1 MSLPGILFPLSSCH
15 YQSSLREFPAS
26 AFITDGQYYFILLA
40 VEPAQRWH
48 EHGALL
54 TNGKEQVMKK
64 LFCTVLMIGGVA
76 IGHAFAQDDQ
86 PTDSWITIEPRQYK
100 IDDQCNVLSTGD
112 GLTWS
117 ESTNNTWR
125 GLDGSW
131 YMIDNKQVYQSLDG
145 FRWMEVPGNV
155 WQDALGN
162 SYTLTEECA
171 LVTGNEEGIMEYNE
185 GEEETAPG
193 TTAPE
198 NVEPGTSDP
207 ESDDNSQPQSRS
219 QSEIEQE
226 QAEYQAKISRRIADL
241 EEEIADLKKDLKDHP
256 ENQEEIE
263 EREETQR
270 KLRSSLDKMGQDLD
284 EGWDELKA
292 EIDELF

>member
-1 MSLPGILFPLSSCH
+1 
-15 YQSSLREFPAS
+15 
-26 AFITDGQYYFILLA
+26 
-40 VEPAQRWH
+40 
-48 EHGALL
+48 
-54 TNGKEQVMKK
+54 MKK
-64 LFCTVLMIGGVA
+64 LFCTILMAGGLA
-76 IGHAFAQDDQ
+76 TGHAFAQEDQ

-162 SYTLTEECA
+162 TYTLTEECA

-185 GEEETAPG
+185 REAEPG

-198 NVEPGTSDP
+198 EVEPDQP
-207 ESDDNSQPQSRS
+207 ESDNSTIEPQRS
-219 QSEIEQE
+219 KAEIEQE
-226 QAEYQAKISRRIADL
+226 QAEYRTKISRRISDL
-241 EEEIADLKKDLKDHP
+241 EEEIADLKKDLKEHP
-256 ENQEEIE
+256 ENEKEIE
-263 EREETQR
+263 KREETQQQ
-270 KLRSSLDKMGQDLD
+270 LRSSLDKMGQNLD
-284 EGWDELKA
+284 EGWNELKE